1 MEKIV
6 LNDILKIDSETL
18 KNVKIRLLTTPS
30 NDKNNDPLE
39 HYLCNYEK
47 IATEWFLWK
56 QEGQGR
62 PFLKDQIGIGLL
74 NLNKDKWLLVTIK
87 KISKELDND
96 NSGVYYEADELLEY
110 KKYFGRLVIKYH
122 NSVQQMIRNADGLID
137 ELEVLEILS
146 TPYDGDDFPGYE
158 NVIISWKNLKIII
171 DRQKK
176 DWINSLRYKKGI
188 YLITDNKNGK
198 QYVGSA
204 SGEDMILQRW
214 TNYIKD
220 GHGGDVEL
228 IEIIKENG
236 IEYAENNFQFSILE
250 NYDKNTPKEYIDSRE
265 NWWKKALR
273 SREHGYNKN

>member
-1 MEKIV
+1 
-6 LNDILKIDSETL
+6 
-18 KNVKIRLLTTPS
+18 
-30 NDKNNDPLE
+30 
-39 HYLCNYEK
+39 
-47 IATEWFLWK
+47 
-56 QEGQGR
+56 
-62 PFLKDQIGIGLL
+62 
-74 NLNKDKWLLVTIK
+74 LLVTIK
-87 KISKELDND
+87 KITKELDND

-110 KKYFGRLVIKYH
+110 KKYFGRLVLKYH
-122 NSVQQMIRNADGLID
+122 NSVKQMIRNAVGLID

-158 NVIISWKNLKIII
+158 NVLISWKKLKIII

-228 IEIIKENG
+228 NEIIKENG